1 MRAQFRRRLTP
12 LVAVAAASGLLL
24 AGCGSSGGGSA
35 EAGDLSAVTTGIVGN
50 QADGGTPQEGGTL
63 SYATYSSVAKLDP
76 TFRQDGGATGGSEMA
91 AIYDV
96 LMRYDP
102 ATTKFVPQMAES
114 MSSNDDDSVWTLK
127 LRDGVTFSDGTPVD
141 ADAVIWSINNYLG
154 RKGTHTQVWMASVK
168 DMKATDSS
176 TVEFTLQRPW
186 DGFVS
191 LFNSGPG
198 MIVAPSSMASGEF
211 QPIGAGPFTVE
222 KHAPNDELVLAARAD
237 YYGGKPHIDKLRF
250 PAIVSEQGKIDALNS
265 GGVQAIYLRNAEVV
279 TKALD
284 AGDPGYVFQASMGG
298 VLMINSREGRA
309 GADENIR
316 RAIVAGVDPQTYN
329 QRAEAGAGLPSSD
342 MFPDFSEWH
351 GSVSGSGFD
360 AESAKKL
367 LADAK
372 AAGYDGKLK
381 LVALNDPAAQQ
392 GALAFQSMLQ
402 GVGFTVEIAYTNN
415 ITDLTKAMYADHD
428 YDIAYSGFNVFD
440 AAPFVR
446 LYGNLYSQSPGN
458 ALGYQ
463 NPEMDELLLGLQT
476 ARTPDAKRAAA
487 DKMQTLVN
495 QTAPFVAINAGKYF
509 IPWSEGT
516 HGITPTLDGIMLF
529 DKAWVAQK

>member
-1 MRAQFRRRLTP
+1 MRAQLRRRLTP
-12 LVAVAAASGLLL
+12 LVAVAVAGGVLL
-24 AGCGSSGGGSA
+24 AGCGSSGDAG

-50 QADGGTPQEGGTL
+50 QADGGSPQDGGTL
-63 SYATYSSVAKLDP
+63 SFATYSSVAKLDP

-102 ATTKFVPQMAES
+102 ATTEFVPQLAKS
-114 MSSNDDDSVWTLK
+114 MTANSDNTVWTLT

-141 ADAVIWSINNYLG
+141 ADAVVWSINNYLTK
-154 RKGTHTQVWMASVK
+154 KGTHTQVWMASVQ
-168 DMKATDSS
+168 DMKATDAA

-186 DGFVS
+186 DGFVA
-191 LFNSGPG
+191 LFNTGPG

-211 QPIGAGPFTVE
+211 APIGAGPFTVE

-237 YYGGKPHIDKLRF
+237 YHGGKPHIDKLRF

-284 AGDPGYVFQASMGG
+284 AGNPGYVFQASLGG

-309 GADENIR
+309 GADENVR
-316 RAIVAGVDPQTYN
+316 RAIVAGIDPQTYN
-329 QRAEAGAGLPSSD
+329 ERAEAGAGLPTSD

-351 GSVSGSGFD
+351 GDVAGSGF
-360 AESAKKL
+360 APETAKKT

-372 AAGYDGKLK
+372 AGGYDGKLK
-381 LVALNDPAAQQ
+381 LVSMNDAATQQ

-402 GVGFTVEIAYTNN
+402 AVGFTVDITYTNN

-440 AAPFVR
+440 AAPFIR

-458 ALGYQ
+458 ALGFQ

-476 ARTPDAKRAAA
+476 AKTADDKRAAA
-487 DKMQTLVN
+487 DKMQTLAN
-495 QTAPFVAINAGKYF
+495 QTAPFVSINAGKYF
-509 IPWSEGT
+509 IPWGANA
-516 HGITPTLDGIMLF
+516 HGITPSLDGIMLF
-529 DKAWVAQK
+529 DKAWVAQP